1 MITKSIL
8 KCEDINHKFLLSRLK
23 TFCAISFTF
32 GLNLKNYEW
41 RMNFIEFFNDNK
53 KNSYAHKN
61 CVYFGICRKC
71 SYRLLQWREKESAFI
86 SCYDLWRIHFFM
98 EKIFVSNEGLHNF
111 SIKKIFEVPIHF
123 RFSSLSISFDRWQY
137 VKAIKTNHF
146 CGILNVF

>member
-61 CVYFGICRKC
+61 CVYFGIYRKC
-71 SYRLLQWREKESAFI
+71 SYRLLQ
-86 SCYDLWRIHFFM
+86 
-98 EKIFVSNEGLHNF
+98 
-111 SIKKIFEVPIHF
+111 
-123 RFSSLSISFDRWQY
+123 
-137 VKAIKTNHF
+137 
-146 CGILNVF
+146 